1 MRKANNAAAPIL
13 NLKSDR
19 ETSPF
24 GVAVAKEYRR
34 NMKPNVNGQDKKAMY
49 ANSNRL
55 RIAQRRILFVV
66 AGAWS
71 ADFFFNPSED
81 IALVLNL
88 SILALLIVC
97 VVLQVAL
104 MRSS

>member
-1 MRKANNAAAPIL
+1 MKHSKLINNRPCAGFL
-13 NLKSDR
+13 
-19 ETSPF
+19 F
-24 GVAVAKEYRR
+24 GEHL
-34 NMKPNVNGQDKKAMY
+34 KKAIY

-55 RIAQRRILFVV
+55 RIVQRRILFVV

-71 ADFFFNPSED
+71 ADFFFNPSAD
-81 IALVLNL
+81 IALALNL

-97 VVLQVAL
+97 VVLQIAL

>member
-1 MRKANNAAAPIL
+1 
-13 NLKSDR
+13 
-19 ETSPF
+19 
-24 GVAVAKEYRR
+24 
-34 NMKPNVNGQDKKAMY
+34 MKPKVNGQERKATY

-55 RIAQRRILFVV
+55 RIVQRRILFVV

-71 ADFFFNPSED
+71 ADFFFKPSAD
-81 IALVLNL
+81 IALALNL

-97 VVLQVAL
+97 VVLQIAL